1 MSDDQELLKAI
12 AQVRRSPYGK
22 RVVHVFTSWAKGDPK
37 HPEKLAKGRDLVSR
51 NLFNIPDSGCFVL
64 SSGDM
69 VFICAQ
75 VSAAVIQTVCSRL
88 ETLFFGEE
96 PPRVNSYGEA
106 KYFKVFDAGRDLA
119 KLITSV
125 KALVSVAPVATRPA
139 IGLKEFE
146 AIVRVVRDSDIRAM
160 IFNQPVYRWAG
171 KKPGIEYLEFFASL
185 DQIRQA
191 ACPEHDIAGNP
202 ALFHLIKAELDLR
215 LMRIIGREVGEYRHK
230 AFSINLLGTSLL
242 SKEFETFMDGIPA
255 RLSGKIFA
263 EIDRGDFL
271 QHSGDLDA
279 LTRRSADLNVPLC
292 VDGLSLSDLRVFR
305 LPTGAEFA
313 KIKWSEQITTL
324 PRRDLE
330 VAIRAIK
337 EFGPEKVVL
346 TRCDS
351 ERALDFAQAMGIP
364 FVQGYLADKMFR
376 AGINF
381 NEGRGQDE
389 GMAGAVS
396 PPCRPNPAIPAP
408 RALVCPA

>member
-1 MSDDQELLKAI
+1 LDMSDDQELLKAI

-37 HPEKLAKGRDLVSR
+37 HGEKLAKGRDLVAR
-51 NLFNIPDSGCFVL
+51 NLFNVADAGCFVL
-64 SSGDM
+64 SSGDL

-88 ETLFFGEE
+88 ETLFFGDE
-96 PPRVNSYGEA
+96 PPRVNSYNEA

-119 KLITSV
+119 QLITSV
-125 KALVSVAPVATRPA
+125 KALVSVAPVANRPA
-139 IGLKEFE
+139 IGLKEFDS
-146 AIVRVVRDSDIRAM
+146 IVRVIRDSDIRAM

-185 DQIRQA
+185 DQMRQA
-191 ACPEHDIAGNP
+191 ACPAHDIAGNP
-202 ALFHLIKAELDLR
+202 ALFHMIKAELDLR
-215 LMRIIGREVGEYRHK
+215 LMRIIGREIGEYRHK

-242 SKEFETFMDGIPA
+242 SKEFETFMDGVPA
-255 RLSGKIFA
+255 RLSGKILA

-271 QHSGDLDA
+271 QHSGDLEA
-279 LTRRSADLNVPLC
+279 LTKRASELNVPLC

-305 LPTGAEFA
+305 LPAGAEFA

-337 EFGPEKVVL
+337 EFGPDKVVL

-351 ERALDFAQAMGIP
+351 ERSLDFAQAMGIP

-376 AGINF
+376 AGMNF
-381 NEGRGQDE
+381 NEGRSP
-389 GMAGAVS
+389 APAPTVS
-396 PPCRPNPAIPAP
+396 PPRRSAPAIPVPSAS
-408 RALVCPA
+408 LCPA